1 MYFFSSSQEQYNYLY
16 GAVTKELTG
25 KESGKQEKEFMTY
38 YSQMKRINQ
47 STGKTFIEDEFNVK
61 FKPNKTFFF

>member
-1 MYFFSSSQEQYNYLY
+1 
-16 GAVTKELTG
+16 
-25 KESGKQEKEFMTY
+25 MTY

-61 FKPNKTFFF
+61 FKPNKAFFF